1 MSEEKNLNNLNASEE
16 TAQNAATEEVKETT
30 QTKADKKADK
40 KAEKKSKKNKNG
52 KDGGLKEFLKSRKAR
67 HGSVAIGIVIA
78 VIAIVIV
85 LNIICSLLVDRFPNL
100 KIDMTAN
107 SSYALQEDTADY
119 VSHLTKDVKVTILM
133 NKDDFE
139 SGGTY
144 MVQAD
149 NLLEKMES
157 GSNGKLKLD
166 YVDLTENPTFTSA
179 YTDVDWTDSS
189 ANYFMVVE
197 SGDQYRVLTVDDC
210 FEYDEETYY
219 YYGSMQFTGSN
230 VEQAVVTSILNV
242 TTDDKVIVDM
252 ITGNNEQDYS
262 VIKTLLENNAYQ
274 VNEVSL
280 ATQDVEEDATIAVLF
295 APSVDLD
302 EEAVSKLSSWLDNDG
317 EYGKTLVY
325 VPTADMPSTPNL
337 DELLNEWGMS
347 LDSGYVFETSSDH
360 LVSNSSPYAFLV
372 DYTDY
377 YTEGLK
383 NAGIPVV
390 VSDTHAVNVTD
401 ESKAHAILNTSTKA
415 GIYPL
420 DAEEGWDYNDAITGE
435 PICVAAEGV
444 KSSTDETES
453 KLVVFGSYV
462 MFNSNIMSFNSY
474 NNSAYLMNLVNT
486 VSGKDDT
493 GITIETKS
501 MESTEL
507 GVSDVATRSVI
518 MVIFVIV
525 VPIVIIVIG
534 IVLWVRRRNK

>member
-1 MSEEKNLNNLNASEE
+1 MNDEKNLNNLNASDD
-16 TAQNAATEEVKETT
+16 AAKYAVTEEVKETV
-30 QTKADKKADK
+30 QTKADKKS
-40 KAEKKSKKNKNG
+40 EKKNKNNKKG
-52 KDGGLKEFLKSRKAR
+52 SGGIKAFLKSRKAR

-85 LNIICSLLVDRFPNL
+85 LNIICSLLVGRFPNL
-100 KIDMTAN
+100 KLDMTAN

-119 VSHLTKDVKVTILM
+119 VSHLSKNVKVTILM
-133 NKDDFE
+133 NKDEFE
-139 SGGTY
+139 SGGSY
-144 MVQAD
+144 MVQAE
-149 NLLEKMES
+149 NLLEKMVS

-179 YTDVDWTDSS
+179 YPDVDWTNSS
-189 ANYFMVVE
+189 ANYLMVVE
-197 SGDQYRVLTVDDC
+197 CGEQYRVLKVDDC

-219 YYGSMQFTGSN
+219 YYGSMQFTGSK
-230 VEQAVVTSILNV
+230 VEQAVVTSMLNV
-242 TTDDKVIVDM
+242 TTDDKVVVDM
-252 ITGNNEQDYS
+252 ITGNNEQDS
-262 VIKTLLENNAYQ
+262 SAIKTLLENNAYQ
-274 VNEVSL
+274 VNEISL
-280 ATQDVEEDATIAVLF
+280 ATQELEEDATIAFLY

-302 EEAVSKLSSWLDNDG
+302 EEAVSKLSGWLDNDG
-317 EYGKTLVY
+317 EYGRTLIY
-325 VPTADMPSTPNL
+325 VPTADKPSTPNL

-347 LDSGYVFETSSDH
+347 VDRGYVFETSNDH
-360 LVSNSSPYAFLV
+360 LVSSSKPYAFLV

-383 NAGIPVV
+383 NSGIPVV

-401 ESKAHAILNTSTKA
+401 ESKAHAILNTSDKA

-420 DAEEGWDYNDAITGE
+420 DAEENWDYNDAIKGE
-435 PICVAAEGV
+435 PINVAAEGI
-444 KSSTDETES
+444 KSNTDETES

-474 NNSAYLMNLVNT
+474 NNSSYLMNLINT

-493 GITIETKS
+493 GITIETKT

-507 GVSDVATRSVI
+507 GVADVATRSVI

-525 VPIVIIVIG
+525 IPITVIVIG
-534 IVLWVRRRNK
+534 LVLWIRRRNK

>member
-1 MSEEKNLNNLNASEE
+1 MSEEKNLNNLNASE
-16 TAQNAATEEVKETT
+16 
-30 QTKADKKADK
+30 KAVN
-40 KAEKKSKKNKNG
+40 KAEKAKKKSKNKKG
-52 KDGGLKEFLKSRKAR
+52 KDSSLKAFLKSRKAR

-78 VIAIVIV
+78 VVAVVIV
-85 LNIICSLLVDRFPNL
+85 LNIICSLLVDRFPNI

-107 SSYALQEDTADY
+107 GSYALQEDTVDY
-119 VSHLTKDVKVTILM
+119 VSHLSKDVKVTILM

-144 MVQAD
+144 MVQAV

-166 YVDLTENPTFTSA
+166 YVDLTQNPTFTSK
-179 YTDVDWTDSS
+179 YSDVEWTNSS
-189 ANYFMVVE
+189 ANYLMVVE
-197 SGDQYRVLTVDDC
+197 CGEQYKVLTLNDC

-219 YYGSMQFTGSN
+219 YYGSLQITGST
-230 VEQAVVTSILNV
+230 VEQSVVTSILNV
-242 TTDDKVIVDM
+242 TTEDKVVVDM

-262 VIKTLLENNAYQ
+262 AIKTLLEKNAYQ
-274 VNEVSL
+274 VNEISL
-280 ATQDVEEDATIAVLF
+280 TTQDVEEDATVALLF

-302 EEAVSKLSSWLDNDG
+302 EQTVAKLSKWLDNDG
-317 EYGKTLVY
+317 KYGKTLFY

-347 LDSGYVFETSSDH
+347 VDNGYVFETSGDH
-360 LVSNSSPYAFLV
+360 LVSGSSPYAFLV

-377 YTEGLK
+377 YTTGLK
-383 NAGIPVV
+383 NASIPVV
-390 VSDTHAVNVTD
+390 VSDSHAINVKD

-420 DAEEGWDYNDAITGE
+420 DVEENWDYNDAITGE
-435 PICVAAEGV
+435 PICVAAEGI
-444 KSSTDETES
+444 KSNTDEQES
-453 KLVVFGSYV
+453 KLVVFGSYI

-474 NNSAYLMNLVNT
+474 NNSAYLMNVVNT
-486 VSGKDDT
+486 VSGKDSIE
-493 GITIETKS
+493 ITIETKS

-518 MVIFVIV
+518 MVIFVII
-525 VPIVIIVIG
+525 VPIAVIVIG
-534 IVLWVRRRNK
+534 IVFWIRRRNK

>member
-16 TAQNAATEEVKETT
+16 AVQ
-30 QTKADKKADK
+30 KKS
-40 KAEKKSKKNKNG
+40 EKKSKKKKSGRNG
-52 KDGGLKEFLKSRKAR
+52 RLKTFLKSRKAR
-67 HGSVAIGIVIA
+67 HGSVAIAIVA
-78 VIAIVIV
+78 VVVAIVIV

-100 KIDMTAN
+100 KVDMTAN
-107 SSYALQEDTADY
+107 SSYALQDDTADY
-119 VSHLTKDVKVTILM
+119 VSHLSKDVKITILM

-144 MVQAD
+144 MVQAL

-157 GSNGKLKLD
+157 TSDGKLKLD
-166 YVDLTENPTFTSA
+166 YVDLTENPAFTSA

-189 ANYFMVVE
+189 ANYLMVVE
-197 SGDQYRVLTVDDC
+197 SGDQYRVLKVDDC
-210 FEYDEETYY
+210 FEYDEEAYY

-242 TTDDKVIVDM
+242 TTEDKIVVDM

-262 VIKTLLENNAYQ
+262 VIKTLLENNAYK
-274 VNEVSL
+274 VNEISL
-280 ATQDVEEDATIAVLF
+280 ATQDIEDDATIAVLF

-302 EEAVSKLSSWLDNDG
+302 EQAASKLSKWLDNDG
-317 EYGKTLVY
+317 KYGRTLVY

-337 DELLNEWGMS
+337 DELLNDWGMS
-347 LDSGYVFETSSDH
+347 VDSGYVFETSNDH

-372 DYTDY
+372 EYTDY
-377 YTEGLK
+377 YKEGLK
-383 NAGIPVV
+383 NSGIPVV
-390 VSDTHAVNVTD
+390 VSESHAVNVTD

-420 DAEEGWDYNDAITGE
+420 NAEEDWDYNEAITGE

-444 KSSTDETES
+444 KSNTDEAES

-474 NNSAYLMNLVNT
+474 NNSAYLMNVLNT

-507 GVSDVATRSVI
+507 GVTDVSTGSII

-525 VPIVIIVIG
+525 VPIAVIIIG
-534 IVLWVRRRNK
+534 LVLWIRRRNK

>member
-16 TAQNAATEEVKETT
+16 TVKNAVTEEVKETA
-30 QTKADKKADK
+30 QTEAD
-40 KAEKKSKKNKNG
+40 KKSKKKNKKSKND
-52 KDGGLKEFLKSRKAR
+52 KDGGVKAFLKSRKAR
-67 HGSVAIGIVIA
+67 HGSVAIGIVVA

-107 SSYALQEDTADY
+107 SSYALQEDTVDY
-119 VSHLTKDVKVTILM
+119 VSHLSKDVKVTILM
-133 NKDDFE
+133 NKDVFE
-139 SGGTY
+139 SGGSY

-157 GSNGKLKLD
+157 SSDGKLKID
-166 YVDLTENPTFTSA
+166 YVDLTENPTFTSK
-179 YTDVDWTDSS
+179 YTDINWTDSS
-189 ANYFMVVE
+189 TKHLMLVE
-197 SGDQYRVLTVDDC
+197 CGNQYKVLELEDC
-210 FEYDEETYY
+210 FEYDEQAYAYQGTL
-219 YYGSMQFTGSN
+219 QITGSK

-242 TTDDKVIVDM
+242 TTDDKVVVDM

-262 VIKTLLENNAYQ
+262 AIKTLLDNNAYK
-274 VNEVSL
+274 VNEISL
-280 ATQDVEEDATIAVLF
+280 ATQDLEEDATIAVLF

-302 EEAVSKLSSWLDNDG
+302 EAAVSKLSGWLENDG
-317 EYGKTLVY
+317 EYGRTLVY

-337 DELLNEWGMS
+337 NELLNEWGMS
-347 LDSGYVFETSSDH
+347 VDTGYVFETSGDH

-372 DYTDY
+372 DYTNY
-377 YTEGLK
+377 YKDGLK
-383 NAGIPVV
+383 NSGIPVV
-390 VSDTHAVNVTD
+390 VSDAHAINVTD
-401 ESKAHAILNTSTKA
+401 ENTAHAILNTSSSA

-444 KSSTDETES
+444 KSNTAEQES

-462 MFNSNIMSFNSY
+462 MFNSNIMSYNSY
-474 NNSAYLMNLVNT
+474 NNSAYLMNIMNT

-518 MVIFVIV
+518 MVIFVIII
-525 VPIVIIVIG
+525 PIAVIVIG
-534 IVLWVRRRNK
+534 LVFWIRRRNK

>member
-16 TAQNAATEEVKETT
+16 TAKTAVKSEAKS
-30 QTKADKKADK
+30 KARKKSD
-40 KAEKKSKKNKNG
+40 KKSKNNKNG
-52 KDGGLKEFLKSRKAR
+52 KEGGFKTFLKSRKAR
-67 HGSVAIGIVIA
+67 HGSVAAGIVVA
-78 VIAIVIV
+78 VVAIVIV

-107 SSYALQEDTADY
+107 SSYALQEDTVDY
-119 VSHLTKDVKVTILM
+119 VSHLSKDVKVTILM
-133 NKDDFE
+133 TKSDFE

-144 MVQAD
+144 MVQTVNFLD
-149 NLLEKMES
+149 KMES
-157 GSNGKLKLD
+157 SSNGKLKID
-166 YVDLTENPTFTSA
+166 YVDLTENPTFTSK
-179 YTDVDWTDSS
+179 YTDVNWTDSS
-189 ANYFMVVE
+189 AKHLMMVE
-197 SGDQYRVLTVDDC
+197 CGEQYKVLELEDC
-210 FEYDEETYY
+210 FEYDEQTYAY
-219 YYGSMQFTGSN
+219 QGTLQITGSK
-230 VEQAVVTSILNV
+230 VEQAVVTAILNV
-242 TTDDKVIVDM
+242 TTEDKVVVNM

-262 VIKTLLENNAYQ
+262 AIKTLLDNNAYK

-280 ATQDVEEDATIAVLF
+280 ATQDLEADATIAVLF

-302 EEAVSKLSSWLDNDG
+302 EQALSKVSEWLENDG
-317 EYGKTLVY
+317 KYGKTLVY

-347 LDSGYVFETSSDH
+347 VDTGYVFETSGDY
-360 LVSNSSPYAFLV
+360 LVSSSSPYAFLV

-377 YTEGLK
+377 YMDGLK
-383 NAGIPVV
+383 NPGIPTV
-390 VSDTHAVNVTD
+390 VSEAHAINVTD
-401 ESKAHAILNTSTKA
+401 ENTAHAILNTSSGA

-420 DAEEGWDYNDAITGE
+420 NAEENWDYNDAVKGE

-444 KSSTDETES
+444 KSNTDEQES
-453 KLVVFGSYV
+453 KLVVFGSYI

-474 NNSAYLMNLVNT
+474 NNSAYFMNIINT

-507 GVSDVATRSVI
+507 GVSDVSTRSVI

-525 VPIVIIVIG
+525 VPIAVIVIG
-534 IVLWVRRRNK
+534 LVLWIRRRNK

>member
-16 TAQNAATEEVKETT
+16 TVKNAVTEEVKETA
-30 QTKADKKADK
+30 QTEAD
-40 KAEKKSKKNKNG
+40 KKSKKKNKKSKND
-52 KDGGLKEFLKSRKAR
+52 KDGGVKAFLKSRKAR
-67 HGSVAIGIVIA
+67 HGSVAIGIVVA

-107 SSYALQEDTADY
+107 SSYALQEDTVDY
-119 VSHLTKDVKVTILM
+119 VSHLSKDVKVTILM
-133 NKDDFE
+133 NKDVFE
-139 SGGTY
+139 SGGSY

-157 GSNGKLKLD
+157 SSDGKLKID
-166 YVDLTENPTFTSA
+166 YVDLTENPTFTSK
-179 YTDVDWTDSS
+179 YTDINWTDSS
-189 ANYFMVVE
+189 AKHLMLVE
-197 SGDQYRVLTVDDC
+197 CGNQYKVLELEDC
-210 FEYDEETYY
+210 FEYDEQAYAYQGTL
-219 YYGSMQFTGSN
+219 QITGSK

-242 TTDDKVIVDM
+242 TTDDKVVVDM

-262 VIKTLLENNAYQ
+262 AIKTLLDNNAYK
-274 VNEVSL
+274 VNEISL
-280 ATQDVEEDATIAVLF
+280 ATQDLEEDATIAVLF

-302 EEAVSKLSSWLDNDG
+302 EAAVSKLSGWLENDG
-317 EYGKTLVY
+317 EYGRTLVY

-347 LDSGYVFETSSDH
+347 VDTGYVFETGGDH
-360 LVSNSSPYAFLV
+360 LVSNRSPYAFLV
-372 DYTDY
+372 DYTNY
-377 YTEGLK
+377 YKDGLK
-383 NAGIPVV
+383 NPGIPVV
-390 VSDTHAVNVTD
+390 VSDAHAINVTD
-401 ESKAHAILNTSTKA
+401 ENTAHAILNTSSSA

-420 DAEEGWDYNDAITGE
+420 DAEEGWDYNDAIAGE

-444 KSSTDETES
+444 KSNTAEQES

-462 MFNSNIMSFNSY
+462 MFNSNIMSYNSY
-474 NNSAYLMNLVNT
+474 NNSAYLMNIMNT

-507 GVSDVATRSVI
+507 GVSDVATRSII
-518 MVIFVIV
+518 MVIFVII
-525 VPIVIIVIG
+525 VPIAVIVIG
-534 IVLWVRRRNK
+534 LVFWIRRRNK

>member
-16 TAQNAATEEVKETT
+16 TVKNAVTEEVKETA
-30 QTKADKKADK
+30 QTEADKKTK
-40 KAEKKSKKNKNG
+40 KKNKKSKND
-52 KDGGLKEFLKSRKAR
+52 KDGGVKAFLKSRKAR
-67 HGSVAIGIVIA
+67 HGSVAIGIVVA

-100 KIDMTAN
+100 RIDMTAN
-107 SSYALQEDTADY
+107 SSYALQEDTVDY
-119 VSHLTKDVKVTILM
+119 VSHLSKDVKVTILM

-139 SGGTY
+139 SGGSY
-144 MVQAD
+144 MVQTD

-157 GSNGKLKLD
+157 SSDGKLKID
-166 YVDLTENPTFTSA
+166 YIDLTENPTFTSK
-179 YTDVDWTDSS
+179 YTDINWTDSS
-189 ANYFMVVE
+189 AKHLMLVE
-197 SGDQYRVLTVDDC
+197 CGKQYKVLELEDC
-210 FEYDEETYY
+210 FEYDEQAYAY
-219 YYGSMQFTGSN
+219 QGNFQITGSK
-230 VEQAVVTSILNV
+230 VEQAVVTSMLNV
-242 TTDDKVIVDM
+242 TTEDKVVVDM

-262 VIKTLLENNAYQ
+262 AIKTLLDNNAYK
-274 VNEVSL
+274 VNEISL
-280 ATQDVEEDATIAVLF
+280 ATQDLEEDATIAVLF

-302 EEAVSKLSSWLDNDG
+302 EAAVSKLSGWLENDG
-317 EYGKTLVY
+317 EYGRTLVY

-347 LDSGYVFETSSDH
+347 VDTGYVFETSGDH

-372 DYTDY
+372 DYTNY
-377 YTEGLK
+377 YKDGLK
-383 NAGIPVV
+383 NSGIPVV
-390 VSDTHAVNVTD
+390 VSDAHAINVTD
-401 ESKAHAILNTSTKA
+401 ENTAHAILNTSSSA

-444 KSSTDETES
+444 KSNTDEQES

-462 MFNSNIMSFNSY
+462 MFNSNIMSYNSY
-474 NNSAYLMNLVNT
+474 NNSAYFMNVINT

-507 GVSDVATRSVI
+507 GVSDVATRSII
-518 MVIFVIV
+518 MVIFVII
-525 VPIVIIVIG
+525 VPIAVIVIG
-534 IVLWVRRRNK
+534 LVFWIRRRNK

>member
-1 MSEEKNLNNLNASEE
+1 MNDEKNLNNLNASDD
-16 TAQNAATEEVKETT
+16 AAKNAVTEEVKESV
-30 QTKADKKADK
+30 QTKADKKS
-40 KAEKKSKKNKNG
+40 EKKNKKNKKG
-52 KDGGLKEFLKSRKAR
+52 SGGIKAFLKSRKAR

-85 LNIICSLLVDRFPNL
+85 LNIICSLLVGRFPNL
-100 KIDMTAN
+100 KLDMTAN

-119 VSHLTKDVKVTILM
+119 VSHLSKNVKVTILM

-139 SGGTY
+139 SGGSY
-144 MVQAD
+144 MVQTV

-179 YTDVDWTDSS
+179 YPDVDWTDSS
-189 ANYFMVVE
+189 ANYLMVVE
-197 SGDQYRVLTVDDC
+197 CGEQYRVLKVDDC
-210 FEYDEETYY
+210 FEYDEEAYY
-219 YYGSMQFTGSN
+219 YYGSMQFTGSK
-230 VEQAVVTSILNV
+230 VEQAVVTSMLNV
-242 TTDDKVIVDM
+242 TTDDKVVVDM
-252 ITGNNEQDYS
+252 ITGNNEQDS
-262 VIKTLLENNAYQ
+262 SAIKTLLENNAYQ
-274 VNEVSL
+274 VNEISL
-280 ATQDVEEDATIAVLF
+280 ATQELEEDATIAVLY

-302 EEAVSKLSSWLDNDG
+302 EEAVSKLSGWLDNDG
-317 EYGKTLVY
+317 KYGRTLIY
-325 VPTADMPSTPNL
+325 VPTADMPATPNL

-347 LDSGYVFETSSDH
+347 VDRGYVFETSNDH

-383 NAGIPVV
+383 NSGIPVV

-401 ESKAHAILNTSTKA
+401 ESKAHAILNTSEKA

-420 DAEEGWDYNDAITGE
+420 DAEENWDYNDAVKGE
-435 PICVAAEGV
+435 PISVAAEGI
-444 KSSTDETES
+444 KSNTDETES
-453 KLVVFGSYV
+453 KLVVFGSYI
-462 MFNSNIMSFNSY
+462 MFNSKIMNFNSY
-474 NNSAYLMNLVNT
+474 NNSSYLMNLINT

-493 GITIETKS
+493 GITIETKT

-507 GVSDVATRSVI
+507 GVADVATRSII

-525 VPIVIIVIG
+525 IPIAVIIIG
-534 IVLWVRRRNK
+534 LVLWIRRRNK

>member
-16 TAQNAATEEVKETT
+16 TVKNAVTEEVKETA
-30 QTKADKKADK
+30 QTEAD
-40 KAEKKSKKNKNG
+40 KKSKKKNKKSKND
-52 KDGGLKEFLKSRKAR
+52 KDGGVKAFLKSRKAR
-67 HGSVAIGIVIA
+67 HGSVAIGIVVA

-100 KIDMTAN
+100 RIDMTAN
-107 SSYALQEDTADY
+107 SSYALQEDTVDY
-119 VSHLTKDVKVTILM
+119 VSHLSKDVKVTILM

-139 SGGTY
+139 SGGSY
-144 MVQAD
+144 MVQTD

-157 GSNGKLKLD
+157 SSDGKLKID
-166 YVDLTENPTFTSA
+166 YVDLTENPTFTSK
-179 YTDVDWTDSS
+179 YTDINWTDSS
-189 ANYFMVVE
+189 AKHLMLVE
-197 SGDQYRVLTVDDC
+197 CGKQYKVLELEDC
-210 FEYDEETYY
+210 FEYDEQAYAY
-219 YYGSMQFTGSN
+219 QGNFQITGSK
-230 VEQAVVTSILNV
+230 VEQAVVTSMLNV
-242 TTDDKVIVDM
+242 TTEDKVVVDM

-262 VIKTLLENNAYQ
+262 AIKTLLDNNAYK
-274 VNEVSL
+274 VNEISL
-280 ATQDVEEDATIAVLF
+280 ATQDLEEDATIAVLF

-302 EEAVSKLSSWLDNDG
+302 EAAVSKLSGWLENDG
-317 EYGKTLVY
+317 EYGRTLVY

-347 LDSGYVFETSSDH
+347 VDTGYVFETSGDH

-372 DYTDY
+372 DYTNY
-377 YTEGLK
+377 YKDGLK
-383 NAGIPVV
+383 NSGIPVV
-390 VSDTHAVNVTD
+390 VSDAHAINVTD
-401 ESKAHAILNTSTKA
+401 ENKAHAILNTSSSA

-444 KSSTDETES
+444 KSNTDEQES

-462 MFNSNIMSFNSY
+462 MFNSNIMSYNSY
-474 NNSAYLMNLVNT
+474 NNSAYFMNVMNT

-507 GVSDVATRSVI
+507 GVSDVATRSII
-518 MVIFVIV
+518 MVIFVII
-525 VPIVIIVIG
+525 VPIAVIVIG
-534 IVLWVRRRNK
+534 LVFWIRRRNK

>member
-16 TAQNAATEEVKETT
+16 TVKNAVTEEVKETA
-30 QTKADKKADK
+30 QTEAD
-40 KAEKKSKKNKNG
+40 KKSKKKNKKSKND
-52 KDGGLKEFLKSRKAR
+52 KDGGVKAFLKSRKAR
-67 HGSVAIGIVIA
+67 HGSVAIGIVVA

-107 SSYALQEDTADY
+107 SSYALQEDTVDY
-119 VSHLTKDVKVTILM
+119 VSHLSKDVKVTILM
-133 NKDDFE
+133 NKDVFE
-139 SGGTY
+139 SGGSY

-157 GSNGKLKLD
+157 SSDGKLKID
-166 YVDLTENPTFTSA
+166 YVDLTENPTFTSK
-179 YTDVDWTDSS
+179 YTDINWTDSS
-189 ANYFMVVE
+189 AKHLMLVE
-197 SGDQYRVLTVDDC
+197 CGNQYKVLELEDC
-210 FEYDEETYY
+210 FEYDEQAYAYQGTL
-219 YYGSMQFTGSN
+219 QITGSK

-242 TTDDKVIVDM
+242 TTDDKVVVDM

-262 VIKTLLENNAYQ
+262 AIKTLLDNNAYK
-274 VNEVSL
+274 VNEISL
-280 ATQDVEEDATIAVLF
+280 ATQDLEEDATIAVLF

-302 EEAVSKLSSWLDNDG
+302 EAAVSKLSGWLENDG
-317 EYGKTLVY
+317 EYGRTLVY

-337 DELLNEWGMS
+337 NELLNEWGMS
-347 LDSGYVFETSSDH
+347 VDTGYVFETSGDH
-360 LVSNSSPYAFLV
+360 LVSNRSPYAFLV
-372 DYTDY
+372 DYTNY
-377 YTEGLK
+377 YKDGLK
-383 NAGIPVV
+383 NSGIPVV
-390 VSDTHAVNVTD
+390 VYDAHAINVTD
-401 ESKAHAILNTSTKA
+401 ENTAHAILNTSSSA

-420 DAEEGWDYNDAITGE
+420 DAEEGWDYNDAIKGE

-444 KSSTDETES
+444 KSNTAEQES

-462 MFNSNIMSFNSY
+462 MFNSNIMSYNSY
-474 NNSAYLMNLVNT
+474 NNSAYLMNIMNT

-518 MVIFVIV
+518 MVIFVIII
-525 VPIVIIVIG
+525 PIAVIVIG
-534 IVLWVRRRNK
+534 LVFWIRRRNK

>member
-1 MSEEKNLNNLNASEE
+1 MNDEKNLNNLNASDD
-16 TAQNAATEEVKETT
+16 AAKNAVTEEVKETV
-30 QTKADKKADK
+30 QTKADKKS
-40 KAEKKSKKNKNG
+40 EKKNKKNKN
-52 KDGGLKEFLKSRKAR
+52 DSGGIKAFFKSRKAR

-85 LNIICSLLVDRFPNL
+85 LNIICSLLVGRFPNL
-100 KIDMTAN
+100 KLDMTAN

-119 VSHLTKDVKVTILM
+119 VSHLSKNVKVTILM

-139 SGGTY
+139 SGGSY
-144 MVQAD
+144 MVQTV

-179 YTDVDWTDSS
+179 YPDVDWTDSS
-189 ANYFMVVE
+189 ANYLMVVE
-197 SGDQYRVLTVDDC
+197 CGEQYRVLKVDDC
-210 FEYDEETYY
+210 FEYDEEAYY
-219 YYGSMQFTGSN
+219 YYGSMQFTGSK
-230 VEQAVVTSILNV
+230 VEQAVITSMLNV
-242 TTDDKVIVDM
+242 TTDDKVVVDM
-252 ITGNNEQDYS
+252 ITGNNEQDS
-262 VIKTLLENNAYQ
+262 SAIKTLLENNAYQ
-274 VNEVSL
+274 VNEISL
-280 ATQDVEEDATIAVLF
+280 ATQELEEDATIAVLY

-302 EEAVSKLSSWLDNDG
+302 EEAVSKLSGWLDNDG
-317 EYGKTLVY
+317 KYGRTLIY
-325 VPTADMPSTPNL
+325 VPTADMPATPNL

-347 LDSGYVFETSSDH
+347 IDRGYVFETSNDH

-383 NAGIPVV
+383 NSGIPVV

-401 ESKAHAILNTSTKA
+401 ESKAHAILNTSEKA

-420 DAEEGWDYNDAITGE
+420 DAEENWDYNDAIKGE
-435 PICVAAEGV
+435 PISVAAEGI
-444 KSSTDETES
+444 KSNTDETES
-453 KLVVFGSYV
+453 KLVVFGSYM
-462 MFNSNIMSFNSY
+462 MFNSKIMSFNSY
-474 NNSAYLMNLVNT
+474 NNSSYLMNLINT

-493 GITIETKS
+493 DITIETKT

-507 GVSDVATRSVI
+507 GVADVATRSII

-525 VPIVIIVIG
+525 IPIAVIIIG
-534 IVLWVRRRNK
+534 LVLWIRRRNK

>member
-1 MSEEKNLNNLNASEE
+1 MNDEKNLNNLNASDD
-16 TAQNAATEEVKETT
+16 AAKYAVTEEVKETV
-30 QTKADKKADK
+30 QTKADKKS
-40 KAEKKSKKNKNG
+40 EKKNKNNKKG
-52 KDGGLKEFLKSRKAR
+52 SGGIKAFLKSRKAR

-85 LNIICSLLVDRFPNL
+85 LNIICSLLVGRFPNL
-100 KIDMTAN
+100 KLDMTAN

-119 VSHLTKDVKVTILM
+119 VSHLSKNVKVTILM
-133 NKDDFE
+133 NKDEFE
-139 SGGTY
+139 SGGSY
-144 MVQAD
+144 MVQAE

-179 YTDVDWTDSS
+179 YPDVDWTNSS
-189 ANYFMVVE
+189 ANYLMVVE
-197 SGDQYRVLTVDDC
+197 CGEQYRVLKVDDC

-219 YYGSMQFTGSN
+219 YYGSMQFTGSK
-230 VEQAVVTSILNV
+230 VEQAVVTSMLNV
-242 TTDDKVIVDM
+242 TTDDKVVVDM

-262 VIKTLLENNAYQ
+262 AIKTLLENNAYQ
-274 VNEVSL
+274 VNEISL
-280 ATQDVEEDATIAVLF
+280 ATQELEEDATIAFLY

-302 EEAVSKLSSWLDNDG
+302 EEAVSKLSGWLDNDG
-317 EYGKTLVY
+317 EYGRTLIY
-325 VPTADMPSTPNL
+325 VPTADKPSTPNL

-347 LDSGYVFETSSDH
+347 VDRGYVFETSNDH
-360 LVSNSSPYAFLV
+360 LVSSSKPYAFLV

-383 NAGIPVV
+383 NSGIPVV

-401 ESKAHAILNTSTKA
+401 ESKAHAILNTSDKA

-420 DAEEGWDYNDAITGE
+420 DAEENWDYNDAITGE
-435 PICVAAEGV
+435 PISVAAEGI
-444 KSSTDETES
+444 KSNTDETES

-474 NNSAYLMNLVNT
+474 NNSSYLMNLINT

-493 GITIETKS
+493 GITIETKT

-507 GVSDVATRSVI
+507 GVADVATRSVI
-518 MVIFVIV
+518 MIIFVIV
-525 VPIVIIVIG
+525 IPITVIVIG
-534 IVLWVRRRNK
+534 LVLWIRRRNK

>member
-1 MSEEKNLNNLNASEE
+1 MNDEKNLNNLNALDD
-16 TAQNAATEEVKETT
+16 AAKNAATEEVKEAV
-30 QTKADKKADK
+30 QTKAENKSEKTN
-40 KAEKKSKKNKNG
+40 KKSKKNKNG
-52 KDGGLKEFLKSRKAR
+52 NGGFKAFLKSRKAR

-100 KIDMTAN
+100 KLDMTAN

-119 VSHLTKDVKVTILM
+119 VSHLSKDVKVTILM
-133 NKDDFE
+133 NKDNFE
-139 SGGTY
+139 GGGSY
-144 MVQAD
+144 MVQAV

-157 GSNGKLKLD
+157 GSNGKLKLG

-179 YTDVDWTDSS
+179 YPDVDWTDS
-189 ANYFMVVE
+189 NEKYLMVVE
-197 SGDQYRVLTVDDC
+197 CGDQYRVLTVEDC

-219 YYGSMQFTGSN
+219 YYGKMQFTGSN
-230 VEQAVVTSILNV
+230 VEQAVVTSMLNV
-242 TTDDKVIVDM
+242 TTDDKVVVDM

-280 ATQDVEEDATIAVLF
+280 ATQELGEDATIAFLY

-317 EYGKTLVY
+317 EYGRTLVY

-347 LDSGYVFETSSDH
+347 VDRDYVFETSNDH
-360 LVSNSSPYAFLV
+360 LVSSRSPYAFLV

-401 ESKAHAILNTSTKA
+401 ESKAHAILNTSEKA

-420 DAEEGWDYNDAITGE
+420 DAEEDWDYNDAIKGE
-435 PICVAAEGV
+435 PISVAAEGI
-444 KSSTDETES
+444 KSNTDETES

-474 NNSAYLMNLVNT
+474 NNSSYLMNLINT

-493 GITIETKS
+493 GITIETKT

-507 GVSDVATRSVI
+507 GVADVATRSVI

-525 VPIVIIVIG
+525 IPIAVIVIG
-534 IVLWVRRRNK
+534 LVLWIRRRNK

>member
-1 MSEEKNLNNLNASEE
+1 MNDEKNLNNLNASDD
-16 TAQNAATEEVKETT
+16 AAKNAVTEEVKESV
-30 QTKADKKADK
+30 QTKADKKS
-40 KAEKKSKKNKNG
+40 EKKNKKNKNG
-52 KDGGLKEFLKSRKAR
+52 SGGIKAFLKSRKAR

-85 LNIICSLLVDRFPNL
+85 LNIICSLLVGRFPNL
-100 KIDMTAN
+100 KLDMTAN

-119 VSHLTKDVKVTILM
+119 VSHLSKNVKVTILM

-139 SGGTY
+139 SGGSY
-144 MVQAD
+144 MVQTV

-179 YTDVDWTDSS
+179 YPDVDWTDSS
-189 ANYFMVVE
+189 ANYLMVVE
-197 SGDQYRVLTVDDC
+197 CGEQYRVLKVDDC
-210 FEYDEETYY
+210 FEYDEEAYY
-219 YYGSMQFTGSN
+219 YYGSMQFTGSK
-230 VEQAVVTSILNV
+230 VEQAVVTSMLNV
-242 TTDDKVIVDM
+242 TTDDKVVVDM
-252 ITGNNEQDYS
+252 ITGNNEQDS
-262 VIKTLLENNAYQ
+262 SAIKTLLENNAYQ
-274 VNEVSL
+274 VNEISL
-280 ATQDVEEDATIAVLF
+280 ATQELEEDATIAVLY

-302 EEAVSKLSSWLDNDG
+302 EEAVSKLSGWLDNDG
-317 EYGKTLVY
+317 KYGRTLIY
-325 VPTADMPSTPNL
+325 VPTADMPATPNL

-347 LDSGYVFETSSDH
+347 VDRGYVFETSNDH

-383 NAGIPVV
+383 NSGIPVV

-401 ESKAHAILNTSTKA
+401 ESKAHAILNTSEKA

-420 DAEEGWDYNDAITGE
+420 DAEENWDYNDAIKGE
-435 PICVAAEGV
+435 PISVAAEGI
-444 KSSTDETES
+444 KSNTDETES
-453 KLVVFGSYV
+453 KLVVFGSYM
-462 MFNSNIMSFNSY
+462 MFNSKIMNFNSY
-474 NNSAYLMNLVNT
+474 NNSSYLMNLINT

-493 GITIETKS
+493 GITIETKT

-507 GVSDVATRSVI
+507 GVADVATRSII

-525 VPIVIIVIG
+525 IPIAVIIIG
-534 IVLWVRRRNK
+534 LVLWIRRRNK

>member
-1 MSEEKNLNNLNASEE
+1 MNDEKNLNNLNASDD
-16 TAQNAATEEVKETT
+16 AAKNAVTEEVKESV
-30 QTKADKKADK
+30 QTKADKKS
-40 KAEKKSKKNKNG
+40 EKKNKKNKKG
-52 KDGGLKEFLKSRKAR
+52 SGGIKAFLKSRKAR

-85 LNIICSLLVDRFPNL
+85 LNIICSLLVGRFPNL
-100 KIDMTAN
+100 KLDMTAN

-119 VSHLTKDVKVTILM
+119 VSHLSKNVKVTILM

-139 SGGTY
+139 SGGSY
-144 MVQAD
+144 MVQTV

-179 YTDVDWTDSS
+179 YPDVDWTDSS
-189 ANYFMVVE
+189 ANYLMVVE
-197 SGDQYRVLTVDDC
+197 CGEQYRVLKADDC
-210 FEYDEETYY
+210 FEYDEEAYY
-219 YYGSMQFTGSN
+219 YYGSMQFTGSK
-230 VEQAVVTSILNV
+230 VEQAVVTSMLNV
-242 TTDDKVIVDM
+242 TTDDKVVVDM
-252 ITGNNEQDYS
+252 ITGNNEQDS
-262 VIKTLLENNAYQ
+262 SAIKTLLENNAYQ
-274 VNEVSL
+274 VTEISL
-280 ATQDVEEDATIAVLF
+280 ATQELEEDATIAVLY

-302 EEAVSKLSSWLDNDG
+302 EEAVSKLSGWLDNDG
-317 EYGKTLVY
+317 KYGRTLIY
-325 VPTADMPSTPNL
+325 VPTADMPATPNL

-347 LDSGYVFETSSDH
+347 VDRGYVFETSNDH

-383 NAGIPVV
+383 NSGIPVV

-401 ESKAHAILNTSTKA
+401 ESKAHAILNTSEKA

-420 DAEEGWDYNDAITGE
+420 DAEENWDYNDAVKGE
-435 PICVAAEGV
+435 PISVAAEGI
-444 KSSTDETES
+444 KSNTDETES
-453 KLVVFGSYV
+453 KLVVFGSYI
-462 MFNSNIMSFNSY
+462 MFNSKIMNFNSY
-474 NNSAYLMNLVNT
+474 NNSSYLMNLINT

-493 GITIETKS
+493 GITIETKT

-507 GVSDVATRSVI
+507 GVADVATRSII

-525 VPIVIIVIG
+525 IPIAVIIIG
-534 IVLWVRRRNK
+534 LVLWIRRRNK

>member
-1 MSEEKNLNNLNASEE
+1 MNDEKNLNNLNASDD
-16 TAQNAATEEVKETT
+16 AAKNAVTEEVKESV
-30 QTKADKKADK
+30 QTKADKKS
-40 KAEKKSKKNKNG
+40 EKKNKKNKNG
-52 KDGGLKEFLKSRKAR
+52 SGGIKAFLKSRKAR

-85 LNIICSLLVDRFPNL
+85 LNIICSLLVGRFPNL
-100 KIDMTAN
+100 KLDMTAN

-119 VSHLTKDVKVTILM
+119 VSHLSKNVKVTILM

-139 SGGTY
+139 SGGSY
-144 MVQAD
+144 MVQTV

-179 YTDVDWTDSS
+179 YPDVDWTDSS
-189 ANYFMVVE
+189 ANYLMVVE
-197 SGDQYRVLTVDDC
+197 CGEQYRVLKADDC
-210 FEYDEETYY
+210 FEYDEEAYY
-219 YYGSMQFTGSN
+219 YYGSMQFTGSK
-230 VEQAVVTSILNV
+230 VEQAVVTSMLNV
-242 TTDDKVIVDM
+242 TTDDKVVVDM
-252 ITGNNEQDYS
+252 ITGNNEQDS
-262 VIKTLLENNAYQ
+262 SAIKTLLENNAYQ
-274 VNEVSL
+274 VNEISL
-280 ATQDVEEDATIAVLF
+280 ATQELEEDATIAVLY

-302 EEAVSKLSSWLDNDG
+302 EEAVSKLSGWLDNDG
-317 EYGKTLVY
+317 KYGRTLIY
-325 VPTADMPSTPNL
+325 VPTADMPATPNL

-347 LDSGYVFETSSDH
+347 VDRGYVFETSNDH

-383 NAGIPVV
+383 NSGIPVV

-401 ESKAHAILNTSTKA
+401 ESKAHAILNTSEKA

-420 DAEEGWDYNDAITGE
+420 DAEENWDYNDAVKGE
-435 PICVAAEGV
+435 PISVAAEGI
-444 KSSTDETES
+444 KSNTDETES
-453 KLVVFGSYV
+453 KLVVFGSYM
-462 MFNSNIMSFNSY
+462 MFNSKIMSFNSY
-474 NNSAYLMNLVNT
+474 NNSSYLMNLINT

-493 GITIETKS
+493 GVTIETKT

-507 GVSDVATRSVI
+507 GVADVATRSII

-525 VPIVIIVIG
+525 IPIAVIIIG
-534 IVLWVRRRNK
+534 LVLWIRRRNK